1 MSLASVRP
9 VRPVAPLPLDPHL
22 RRLAV
27 AGVRWVD
34 EPAPTGAAPQ
44 EEPDADAVGGA
55 DAEGDESAPQ
65 GQEAPSLTED
75 ADRQDETA
83 PAGAADDAASDEGDD
98 DLAAQV
104 ETITRERDQARA
116 ERDQA
121 RAATAKDSA
130 AVALRAVVSVLMPTV
145 GADELDEIVH
155 ETNLDAL
162 VGDDGI
168 DGERLLRRAQRA
180 AGNTT
185 RASGADP
192 GQGTGGGAPPRS
204 GLQAG
209 REAYLA
215 TRK

>member
-1 MSLASVRP
+1 MSDENTPAEIAEAPSQDAEAVRDEEP
-9 VRPVAPLPLDPHL
+9 QGGEAVAP
-22 RRLAV
+22 AE
-27 AGVRWVD
+27 
-34 EPAPTGAAPQ
+34 EPAPQA
-44 EEPDADAVGGA
+44 EP
-55 DAEGDESAPQ
+55 
-65 GQEAPSLTED
+65 QEAP
-75 ADRQDETA
+75 
-83 PAGAADDAASDEGDD
+83 AADGDGASDEIDGAND

-104 ETITRERDQARA
+104 VAVTRERDEARA

-145 GADELDEIVH
+145 GADELDEIVY

-162 VGDDGI
+162 LGDDGI

>member
-1 MSLASVRP
+1 MSLAS

-22 RRLAV
+22 RRLAA

-55 DAEGDESAPQ
+55 DAEGDESAHQ

-75 ADRQDETA
+75 ADRQDEPA
-83 PAGAADDAASDEGDD
+83 PAGAADDDASDEGDDAGD

-130 AVALRAVVSVLMPTV
+130 AVALRAVVSVLAPTV